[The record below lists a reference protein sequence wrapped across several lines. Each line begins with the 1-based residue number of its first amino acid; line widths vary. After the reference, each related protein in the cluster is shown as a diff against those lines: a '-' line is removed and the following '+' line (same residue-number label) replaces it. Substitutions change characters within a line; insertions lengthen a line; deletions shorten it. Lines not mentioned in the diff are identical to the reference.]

1 MTNRPEL
8 LAEDAGNGFAKV
20 SGPCKFTGEEYSCLV
35 PIDGLTKFMNGMHA
49 QDALPSVSADDREF
63 LISGISPAGWKRAFG

>member
-1 MTNRPEL
+1 MNRPEL
-8 LAEDAGNGFAKV
+8 LVEDAGNGLAKV

-35 PIDGLTKFMNGMHA
+35 PIDGIVKFMNGMHA
-49 QDALPSVSADDREF
+49 QDAMPSVPADDREF